1 MTSTTARAK
10 RMLVIHFLLVYDLR
24 HQALRSQQEFAK
36 ADEAMIACQRLE
48 QQYRADPD
56 PDPEIVL
63 VGADSIDTIR
73 QTHGHYFEDLAL
85 PVTV

>member
-10 RMLVIHFLLVYDLR
+10 RMPVIHSLLVYDLR
-24 HQALRSQQEFAK
+24 HQALRSQQAFAK
-36 ADEAMIACQRLE
+36 ADEAMIAYQRLE
-48 QQYRADPD
+48 QQYRADPEI
-56 PDPEIVL
+56 EIVL

-73 QTHGHYFEDLAL
+73 QTHGHYFEGVAL

>member
-10 RMLVIHFLLVYDLR
+10 RMPIIHFLLLYDLR
-24 HQALRSQQEFAK
+24 HQAHRSQQAFAK
-36 ADEAMIACQRLE
+36 ADEATIAYQRLE
-48 QQYRADPD
+48 QQYRAAPD

>member
-1 MTSTTARAK
+1 MP
-10 RMLVIHFLLVYDLR
+10 VIHSLLVYDLR
-24 HQALRSQQEFAK
+24 HQALRSQQAFAK
-36 ADEAMIACQRLE
+36 ADEATIAYQRLE

-73 QTHGHYFEDLAL
+73 QTHGHYFEGVAL

>member
-1 MTSTTARAK
+1 MTRTTARAK
-10 RMLVIHFLLVYDLR
+10 RMPVTHFLLVYDLR
-24 HQALRSQQEFAK
+24 HQALRSQQAFAK